1 VGRGDE
7 RYVRGT
13 GQGWRQALISKA
25 CVVLCVGLAVLRA
38 ASSAGVESIQDLYQ
52 ARTIVTGQGEEN
64 RQRGFPLCLEDVLIK
79 VSGDPRLIDDPRL
92 GLLQAQAATFVVS
105 FDYHDRMAGLATH
118 DEQGT
123 RDRPYDLTVH
133 FDRDKIDTA
142 LKSLGLTPW
151 PTPRPRVVVVFG
163 MKQATAK
170 YVLTRD
176 SDHVGPMESLAAAA
190 EKRGIPILMP
200 STRELAI
207 HGIAWENLT
216 GDMAGFHAIAR
227 ALGAD
232 VALAGQLIWEEQEL
246 GWAGSWS
253 LVAPGGVYRWQIR
266 GVTFDAAFR
275 HALSGSAQILSGHG
289 DPK

>member
-1 VGRGDE
+1 MG
-7 RYVRGT
+7 GT
-13 GQGWRQALISKA
+13 LIAGACGALFI
-25 CVVLCVGLAVLRA
+25 VLGVLRA
-38 ASSAGVESIQDLYQ
+38 PSSATGETIGDLYQ

-64 RQRGFPLCLEDVLIK
+64 RLHGFPLCLEDVLIK
-79 VSGDPRLIDDPRL
+79 VSGDPRLTADPRL
-92 GLLQAQAATFVVS
+92 GLLQAQAPGFVAS

-123 RDRPYDLTVH
+123 RDRPYDLIVH
-133 FDRDKIDTA
+133 FDRGKVDAA
-142 LKSLGLTPW
+142 LRSLGLTPW
-151 PTPRPRVVVVFG
+151 TTARPLVGVVFG
-163 MKQATAK
+163 MKQATAT

-176 SDHVGPMESLAAAA
+176 GDHVGPNQSLAAAA

-200 STRELAI
+200 STQDLAM
-207 HGIAWENLT
+207 HRIAWEDLT
-216 GDMAGFHAIAR
+216 GDMAGFGVLAR

-246 GWAGSWS
+246 GWAASWS
-253 LVAPGGVYRWQIR
+253 LLEPGGVHRWQIR

-275 HALSGSAQILSGHG
+275 NAFGGSAQILSGHG